1 MMRIMRQAA
10 LSVGLLLLWSVA
22 VLAAPVD
29 MADME
34 MEFVDARGDT
44 GYYVDMKSPDFKND
58 HEVTARVEI
67 VCADK
72 DRLYLYHIHFDRK
85 KRTYQILDSVMA
97 VYATKERV
105 SGNARPTAVTPYA
118 AGSPMEAVVEY
129 IFSPQ
134 P

>member
-1 MMRIMRQAA
+1 M
-10 LSVGLLLLWSVA
+10 LLWSAA

-34 MEFVDARGDT
+34 MELVYAWGDT
-44 GYYVDMKSPDFKND
+44 GYYVDIKSPDFKND
-58 HEVTARVEI
+58 HEVT
-67 VCADK
+67 D
-72 DRLYLYHIHFDRK
+72 
-85 KRTYQILDSVMA
+85 QILDSVMA

>member
-1 MMRIMRQAA
+1 MAA
-10 LSVGLLLLWSVA
+10 SM
-22 VLAAPVD
+22 D
-29 MADME
+29 MADTE
-34 MEFVDARGDT
+34 LVFVDARGDT
-44 GYYVDMKSPDFKND
+44 GYYVDMKSLEFKGE

-85 KRTYQILDSVMA
+85 KRTYQILDSVVA
-97 VYATKERV
+97 VYTTKEHIG
-105 SGNARPTAVTPYA
+105 GNAMPTVVTPYA
-118 AGSPMEAVVEY
+118 VGSPLEAVVEY